1 MDAEGG
7 GVMLKPS
14 AVMTSMSPKADD
26 EHFMNYRRRLSAV
39 LDACDWRPVTILADE
54 LLDCALTGR
63 RVFLAGNGGSAA
75 NAVHLANDFLYAWSK
90 QRGRGIRVNALPA
103 NTAIMSCLANDEG
116 YDEVFSGQL
125 AVHAEKNDL
134 LLVFSSS
141 GNSRNILRALE
152 QARHMGVKSFA
163 VLGFDGGKA
172 KAACDVPI
180 HFAVDDTQI
189 AEDVQLILGH
199 MIVQHLYA
207 HRDVLRRL

>member
-1 MDAEGG
+1 
-7 GVMLKPS
+7 MLDPS
-14 AVMTSMSPKADD
+14 ATRKSMLPKVRDG
-26 EHFMNYRRRLSAV
+26 HFEDYSRRLSAA
-39 LDACDWRPVTILADE
+39 LEACDWQPVSDLADE
-54 LLDCALTGR
+54 LLDCARTGR
-63 RVFLAGNGGSAA
+63 QVFIAGNGGSAA

-90 QRGRGIRVNALPA
+90 QQGRGIRVHALPA
-103 NTAIMSCLANDEG
+103 NTAVMSCLANDEG

-125 AVHAEKNDL
+125 AVQAEKGDL

-152 QARHMGVKSFA
+152 QARLIGMKSFA

-172 KAACDVPI
+172 KSMCDVPI

-199 MIVQHLYA
+199 MIMQHLHA
-207 HRDVLRRL
+207 HRDDLGRP